1 MLQIVPTRYTAAH
14 NLHATIDSSSHIP
27 LYTECTPATMW
38 SPVAMA
44 QWQQQGGHQ
53 EHTLSL
59 MNSAYLSA
67 STTEPVAIIRREE
80 EVDIILKQL
89 LLPTRDIPSTVAA
102 PTTTPKSLVRIPL
115 YAILA

>member
-1 MLQIVPTRYTAAH
+1 
-14 NLHATIDSSSHIP
+14 
-27 LYTECTPATMW
+27 
-38 SPVAMA
+38 
-44 QWQQQGGHQ
+44 
-53 EHTLSL
+53 

-115 YAILA
+115 YAILAICSARLCERLRRKNHDA